1 MNDEAGQVANH
12 PEPTYDGSMYLVGY
26 SVVAAFG
33 AAIAAA
39 LAAIVV

>member
-1 MNDEAGQVANH
+1 MSQEPGQADAQ

-39 LAAIVV
+39 VVAIV